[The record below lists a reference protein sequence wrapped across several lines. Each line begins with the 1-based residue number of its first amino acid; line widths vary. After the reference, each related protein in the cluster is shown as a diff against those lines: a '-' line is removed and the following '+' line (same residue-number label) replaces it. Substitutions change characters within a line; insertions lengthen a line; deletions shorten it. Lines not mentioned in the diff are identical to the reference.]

1 MWARCRGAGV
11 RSSQSSRNGVATVEI
26 LETDKELELFC
37 LTALSVLGLR
47 PANCRARKAVGCLAR
62 VVVVGLVVWLFAW
75 TVVEVIAEHDY
86 LPR

>member
-1 MWARCRGAGV
+1 M
-11 RSSQSSRNGVATVEI
+11 ATVEI
-26 LETDKELELFC
+26 LEADQELELFC

>member
-1 MWARCRGAGV
+1 M
-11 RSSQSSRNGVATVEI
+11 EI

-47 PANCRARKAVGCLAR
+47 PANCRARKAGGCLAR
-62 VVVVGLVVWLFAW
+62 IVVVELVVWLFAW